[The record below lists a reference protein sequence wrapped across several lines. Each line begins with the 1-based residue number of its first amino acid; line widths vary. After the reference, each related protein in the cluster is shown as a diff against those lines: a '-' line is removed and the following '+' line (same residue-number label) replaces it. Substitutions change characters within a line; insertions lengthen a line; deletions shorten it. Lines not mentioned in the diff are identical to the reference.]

1 MINRTEKLLSMI
13 NTSLDELE
21 KGNITLDEINYGYVS
36 GMIDALA
43 IVTGED
49 NQPDYLKFR
58 LTKIESEG
66 ENE

>member
-1 MINRTEKLLSMI
+1 MINRNEKLLSMI

-21 KGNITLDEINYGYVS
+21 KGNITLDDINYGYVS

-66 ENE
+66 ENK